1 MQLKEKERRGS
12 CSQETSNS
20 HPSLTESKIVEVL
33 SAVNQAL
40 TSCQVLCQPVHTDL
54 LTESSHVPQEKDT
67 VTIPISETGTP
78 RLRETI

>member
-1 MQLKEKERRGS
+1 MQLKAKERRGS

-20 HPSLTESKIVEVL
+20 HPSLTDNKIIEVL

-40 TSCQVLCQPVHTDL
+40 TRCQVLCQPVHTDL
-54 LTESSHVPQEKDT
+54 LIESSYGPQEKDT
-67 VTIPISETGTP
+67 VIIPISERGEP